1 MYKVAVLDNE
11 KVYLK
16 VFEDLV
22 GEILT
27 QEEISYGI
35 DLYENLKQL
44 EDNLKNH
51 YDLFILEIQVS
62 EMNGIAFAR
71 KLKSMGLEANIIF
84 VSENEEKIK
93 QEIGT
98 SDFRYLIKPIER
110 LELRGIIGRCMVD
123 YYAKKSITII
133 KDEVEIEIRPE
144 DIYYIEHIYK
154 GIRLYGQ
161 FYPICTL
168 DSVDD
173 LFPIIE
179 GREFFRCHKDYIVN
193 LKYVEEIEKYDFKL
207 INGQVVPI
215 TKNIYKTAQKE
226 LLEYIK

>member
-51 YDLFILEIQVS
+51 YDLFILDIQVS

-93 QEIGT
+93 QEI
-98 SDFRYLIKPIER
+98 
-110 LELRGIIGRCMVD
+110 VQ
-123 YYAKKSITII
+123 
-133 KDEVEIEIRPE
+133 
-144 DIYYIEHIYK
+144 HYK
-154 GIRLYGQ
+154 
-161 FYPICTL
+161 
-168 DSVDD
+168 
-173 LFPIIE
+173 
-179 GREFFRCHKDYIVN
+179 
-193 LKYVEEIEKYDFKL
+193 
-207 INGQVVPI
+207 
-215 TKNIYKTAQKE
+215 
-226 LLEYIK
+226 

>member
-51 YDLFILEIQVS
+51 YDLFILDIQVS

>member
-1 MYKVAVLDNE
+1 MYKVAVLDDE

-51 YDLFILEIQVS
+51 YDLFILDIQVS

-93 QEIGT
+93 QEIGN